1 MISTSDNWKIH
12 KEWSIKDQVKKDEE
26 TYHVIMSKDG
36 SVVNNKL
43 RKIFKISKQF
53 LN

>member
-1 MISTSDNWKIH
+1 MTTEKSH
-12 KEWSIKDQVKKDEE
+12 KEWSIKDHVKKDEE
-26 TYHVIMSKDG
+26 TYVIMSKDG